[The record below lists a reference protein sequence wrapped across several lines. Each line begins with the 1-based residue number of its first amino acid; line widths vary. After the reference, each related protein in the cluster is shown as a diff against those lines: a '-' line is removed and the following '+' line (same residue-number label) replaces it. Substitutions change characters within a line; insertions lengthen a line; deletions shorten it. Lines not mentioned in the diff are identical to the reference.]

1 MRKNNLARGNTTRG
15 DSSIRGG
22 KSRGSAS
29 SRGSST
35 SKGTLTARGSPL
47 STLTIRGGNDASP
60 IRSTIIARGGLTSR
74 GKGKDPL
81 LRTRDDNIDKNGS
94 KKSEKKI
101 YKVSLTNAIVK
112 KLIAAKS
119 QMKIN
124 ISDVSDKMEIHTG
137 EGEKIQLNLSSPKK
151 AEMIYI
157 RNGDIVEPIG
167 NVIGC
172 ASTTM
177 ESHEAAKRDLTIKK
191 MMKESYEEES
201 KKKRRVQVLEIN
213 KIPSEHGKTKS
224 KRQKNNAGS
233 SIKVQQSPSIGY
245 LPSSKVSPQLSNV
258 ARGSKPLRGKTRGGR
273 TKTSINTTV
282 ATEVTDINDES
293 TITTASVRGGNITRS
308 GKTTGGGKS
317 TRGRGAKTIISDA
330 QKVSAPA
337 AQSTTSTRGKRGRP
351 AGVTNRTTRGAKT
364 YTAMTTRTSTSAF
377 KTSAIVKNDND
388 QLSMSEGTASSSS
401 KKGKGKTN
409 GQPALSEWKPGQ
421 TITIL
426 TEFRQARKICE
437 EMENDIQE
445 VIEDLGAYENFY
457 NTYVSSIKNVIR
469 GPTHDLLREI
479 EKQFGEG
486 SSANKLMQK
495 YLQLEKD
502 IKIIYDE
509 LWRAAKEGPIYE
521 D

>member
-1 MRKNNLARGNTTRG
+1 MRKSTVRGSTTRG

-22 KSRGSAS
+22 KTRGSAS
-29 SRGSST
+29 GRGSST
-35 SKGTLTARGSPL
+35 SKSINTLTARGGS
-47 STLTIRGGNDASP
+47 DASP
-60 IRSTIIARGGLTSR
+60 IRNTVVARGGLANR

-81 LRTRDDNIDKNGS
+81 LRTRDDSIEKNSS
-94 KKSEKKI
+94 KKGEKKI

-119 QMKIN
+119 RGIQMKIN
-124 ISDVSDKMEIHTG
+124 VSNVPDKMEIDAG
-137 EGEKIQLNLSSPKK
+137 E
-151 AEMIYI
+151 
-157 RNGDIVEPIG
+157 EPIG
-167 NVIGC
+167 NIIGC
-172 ASTTM
+172 VSTTM

-201 KKKRRVQVLEIN
+201 KRKRRVQVLEIN
-213 KIPSEHGKTKS
+213 KIPSEQGKTKS

-233 SIKVQQSPSIGY
+233 SIKVQQSPPVAY
-245 LPSSKVSPQLSNV
+245 LSSSKVSSQLSNIT
-258 ARGSKPLRGKTRGGR
+258 RGSKPLRGKTRGGR
-273 TKTSINTTV
+273 TKTSIGTTV
-282 ATEVTDINDES
+282 VTEVTDVNDES
-293 TITTASVRGGNITRS
+293 TITTASVRGGNVTRS

-317 TRGRGAKTIISDA
+317 TRGRGAKTTIPDA
-330 QKVSAPA
+330 QKVSTF
-337 AQSTTSTRGKRGRP
+337 QSTTAARGKRGRP

-364 YTAMTTRTSTSAF
+364 NNTMATRTSTTAF
-377 KTSAIVKNDND
+377 KASATVKNDND
-388 QLSMSEGTASSSS
+388 QLSMSEGTTSSSS

-426 TEFRQARKICE
+426 TEFKQARKICE

-445 VIEDLGAYENFY
+445 VIDDLGAYESCY
-457 NTYVSSIKNVIR
+457 NTYISSIKNVSK
-469 GPTHDLLREI
+469 GSNHDLLREI

-486 SSANKLMQK
+486 SQANKLMQK

-521 D
+521 N

>member
-1 MRKNNLARGNTTRG
+1 MRKSTVRGSTTRG

-22 KSRGSAS
+22 KTRGSAS
-29 SRGSST
+29 GRGSST
-35 SKGTLTARGSPL
+35 SKSINTLTARGGS
-47 STLTIRGGNDASP
+47 DASP
-60 IRSTIIARGGLTSR
+60 IRNTVVAREGLANR

-81 LRTRDDNIDKNGS
+81 LRTRDDSIEKNGS

-119 QMKIN
+119 RGIQMKIN
-124 ISDVSDKMEIHTG
+124 VSNISDKMEIDAG

-151 AEMIYI
+151 VEMIYI
-157 RNGDIVEPIG
+157 RNDNIVEPIG
-167 NVIGC
+167 NIIGC
-172 ASTTM
+172 VSTTM

-201 KKKRRVQVLEIN
+201 KRKRRVQVLEIN
-213 KIPSEHGKTKS
+213 KIPSEQGKTKS

-233 SIKVQQSPSIGY
+233 SIKVQQSPPVAY
-245 LPSSKVSPQLSNV
+245 LSSSKVSSQLSNIT
-258 ARGSKPLRGKTRGGR
+258 RGSKPLRGKTRGGR
-273 TKTSINTTV
+273 TKTSISTTV
-282 ATEVTDINDES
+282 VTEVTDVNDES
-293 TITTASVRGGNITRS
+293 TITTASVRGGNVTRS

-317 TRGRGAKTIISDA
+317 TRGRGAKTTIPDA
-330 QKVSAPA
+330 QKVSTF
-337 AQSTTSTRGKRGRP
+337 QSTTSARGKRGRP

-364 YTAMTTRTSTSAF
+364 NNTMATRTSTTAF
-377 KTSAIVKNDND
+377 KTSATVKNDND
-388 QLSMSEGTASSSS
+388 QLSMSEGTTSSSS

-426 TEFRQARKICE
+426 TEFKQARKICE

-445 VIEDLGAYENFY
+445 VIDDLGAYESYY
-457 NTYVSSIKNVIR
+457 NTYISSIKNVSK
-469 GPTHDLLREI
+469 GSNHDLLREI

-486 SSANKLMQK
+486 SQANKLMQK

-521 D
+521 N